1 MQQQRSL
8 QYGYLKRST
17 SQRVGY
23 FGLDIFFLG
32 LSHNKNNYEFM
43 LGLYA
48 ALGHIDVFFLSETIA
63 NRFEAW
69 KQPYKVDASQTS
81 LIAFIFRALSLL
93 FVP

>member
-8 QYGYLKRST
+8 QYGCLKGST
-17 SQRVGY
+17 SQLVGY

-43 LGLYA
+43 LGPDA
-48 ALGHIDVFFLSETIA
+48 ALGHIDVFLLSKTIA

-69 KQPYKVDASQTS
+69 KEPYKVDASQTS
-81 LIAFIFRALSLL
+81 LIAFLFRALSLL